1 MDFFELIHSRRSV
14 RAFQPHRPI
23 EDHDVARLLEAAGR
37 ACSAGNLQ
45 AYRIVVVREA
55 TIRDRLAQAAHHQH
69 FIATAPLI
77 LAFVADTARAEAR
90 YREKGPLFAIEDA
103 TAAAAYAQLAAQAV
117 GLGSVWIGSFDER
130 EIRETLRVP
139 ETFVPVC
146 LLAVGHPAEQ
156 PEPTPRRPLHE
167 IARRETFDGRGF

>member
-14 RAFQPHRPI
+14 RAFQSHRPI
-23 EDHDVARLLEAAGR
+23 EDHDVSRLLEAASR

-45 AYRIVVVREA
+45 AYRVVVVREGS
-55 TIRDRLAQAAHHQH
+55 IRDRLAEAAHRQH
-69 FIATAPLI
+69 FVATAPLI
-77 LAFVADTARAEAR
+77 LVFIADTARAEAR
-90 YREKGPLFAIEDA
+90 YRDKGPLFAIEDA
-103 TAAAAYAQLAAQAV
+103 TSAASYAQLAAQAL
-117 GLGSVWIGSFDER
+117 GLGSVWIGSFEER
-130 EIRETLRVP
+130 EIRETLHVP
-139 ETFVPVC
+139 ERFVPVC